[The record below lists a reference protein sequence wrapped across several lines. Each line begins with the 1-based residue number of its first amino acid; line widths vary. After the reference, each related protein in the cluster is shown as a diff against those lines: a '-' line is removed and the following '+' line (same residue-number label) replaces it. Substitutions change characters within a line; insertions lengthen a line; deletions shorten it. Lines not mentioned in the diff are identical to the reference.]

1 MLNHS
6 DELSQEMYHR
16 IYRMIKRNIEP
27 RLIAA
32 TLNLPLKTVSS
43 IVLRMKEK
51 KDSTTTDSAA
61 VSSQYHSVSDFLD
74 VYLYT
79 KTRYAIIQLV
89 GVLHRKNL
97 YLLENEV
104 EKSLTAPWKATAL
117 RLTDVLMID
126 SDSCNFILNSFKKF
140 QDAGRY
146 LAILD
151 PSAQIEAS
159 LSELKIEDTVPI
171 FGTERAF
178 EDAAFPK
185 KSLFR
190 KT

>member
-79 KTRYAIIQLV
+79 KTRQALS
-89 GVLHRKNL
+89 
-97 YLLENEV
+97 YLIV
-104 EKSLTAPWKATAL
+104 
-117 RLTDVLMID
+117 
-126 SDSCNFILNSFKKF
+126 
-140 QDAGRY
+140 Y
-146 LAILD
+146 
-151 PSAQIEAS
+151 QI
-159 LSELKIEDTVPI
+159 
-171 FGTERAF
+171 
-178 EDAAFPK
+178 
-185 KSLFR
+185 
-190 KT
+190 

>member
-1 MLNHS
+1 
-6 DELSQEMYHR
+6 
-16 IYRMIKRNIEP
+16 MIKRNIEP

-117 RLTDVLMID
+117 RLTDVLI
-126 SDSCNFILNSFKKF
+126 CPN
-140 QDAGRY
+140 R
-146 LAILD
+146 
-151 PSAQIEAS
+151 S
-159 LSELKIEDTVPI
+159 LSQ
-171 FGTERAF
+171 
-178 EDAAFPK
+178 
-185 KSLFR
+185 
-190 KT
+190 